1 MADVV
6 ISDLPELTGLTLD
19 DYVIVNDGDVTTT
32 KVSFANVVA
41 SITNVDTIGFG
52 DGTQSSPS
60 ITFTSD
66 TNVGIYRPAPDEW
79 AVSTNGSQRF
89 VINAAGNIGIG
100 NPTPGAWN
108 VGSNNLVVGQTTS
121 DNGIVIASS
130 DTSVGDLTFSDG
142 TVGDELFVGRLR
154 YDHNTNHMSMWTN
167 AKEAMRI
174 DLNQDILIGT
184 TVPILGSRVVISG
197 GATSIPTGSPGV
209 PSLNFATDTDTGV
222 WSAAPDHVS
231 VATGGV
237 ERATIDDEGHFYLNG
252 DTDTYFYHSAPN
264 QLTLVNKDIET
275 LTVDANNNVRLGGS
289 SPTVYTNSNEL
300 RLSVDADNNAPGSML
315 SVYADG
321 SELGRFTDQGFA
333 LGTTGTQGI
342 MTIGGDGS
350 TTGYPTL
357 TLNRPTTEAN
367 TTDIAFVGSVSVIR
381 GSGDISHVTDDFG
394 KHTWSIGGSNVAA
407 GLAGSTQYMSLDTN
421 TLEVNADIST
431 NSNINLTGAS
441 ATGTFFS
448 TPVANTVAVSTGGTE
463 RFRIAGGGAIG
474 LGGANYGNAGQV
486 LTSSGPGSQAIW
498 SDLSVGLPDISQL
511 PDLP

>member
-1 MADVV
+1 
-6 ISDLPELTGLTLD
+6 
-19 DYVIVNDGDVTTT
+19 
-32 KVSFANVVA
+32 
-41 SITNVDTIGFG
+41 
-52 DGTQSSPS
+52 
-60 ITFTSD
+60 
-66 TNVGIYRPAPDEW
+66 
-79 AVSTNGSQRF
+79 
-89 VINAAGNIGIG
+89 
-100 NPTPGAWN
+100 
-108 VGSNNLVVGQTTS
+108 
-121 DNGIVIASS
+121 
-130 DTSVGDLTFSDG
+130 
-142 TVGDELFVGRLR
+142 
-154 YDHNTNHMSMWTN
+154 MWTN

-367 TTDIAFVGSVSVIR
+367 TTDIA
-381 GSGDISHVTDDFG
+381 
-394 KHTWSIGGSNVAA
+394 
-407 GLAGSTQYMSLDTN
+407 
-421 TLEVNADIST
+421 AD
-431 NSNINLTGAS
+431 
-441 ATGTFFS
+441 
-448 TPVANTVAVSTGGTE
+448 
-463 RFRIAGGGAIG
+463 
-474 LGGANYGNAGQV
+474 
-486 LTSSGPGSQAIW
+486 
-498 SDLSVGLPDISQL
+498 
-511 PDLP
+511 